1 MKRIMIKC
9 LVKKIMNFISMIM
22 FVQFVTMVVK
32 SYGMLSLWLHLI
44 NGFLLLD
51 EFKGSVSL
59 RIILLN
65 NPFFGRLIYFVDFNF
80 NLHLI
85 QLWRKV
91 LEILSCKHRF
101 WGWGLLLWDSWLY
114 WCSSQG
120 TDFFAFILCVYSLY
134 LLVLLWNLV
143 IFSFNQYLVLCR
155 QCQYFCVEIA
165 SISNINALFVANWDF
180 LINLLMQSQQ
190 RYILFW

>member
-1 MKRIMIKC
+1 MMKRSMIKC

-32 SYGMLSLWLHLI
+32 SYGMLYLWLHLI
-44 NGFLLLD
+44 NGFFLLNEYNFFFLK
-51 EFKGSVSL
+51 FKGSISL

-120 TDFFAFILCVYSLY
+120 TDFFSFIVCVFPLFARFDLNSSYF
-134 LLVLLWNLV
+134 LL
-143 IFSFNQYLVLCR
+143 
-155 QCQYFCVEIA
+155 
-165 SISNINALFVANWDF
+165 
-180 LINLLMQSQQ
+180 
-190 RYILFW
+190 